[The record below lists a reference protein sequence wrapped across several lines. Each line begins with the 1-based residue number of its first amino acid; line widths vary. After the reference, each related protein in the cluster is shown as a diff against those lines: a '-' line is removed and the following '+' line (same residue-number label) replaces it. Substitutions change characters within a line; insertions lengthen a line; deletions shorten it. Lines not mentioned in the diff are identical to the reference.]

1 MTAVYEQRLSRVG
14 AVRVA
19 WRAVAETD
27 GRHPV
32 RASEHWGL
40 SFIRRV
46 DGALDAELDGP
57 RRAAHVVSSSA
68 GETYWGVEFRSHV
81 FLPGVDKRALS
92 GETVRL
98 PCSGAAV
105 AFGDVTVAI
114 PEFDALDAFVETL
127 LSRGIV
133 VADEEV
139 RRALEGDA
147 PGRSART
154 WQRHV
159 RTTTG
164 LTRSQVQQLR
174 RARRA
179 YRLLQGGMS
188 CAEAAQCAG
197 YADQAHLTRA
207 LRVFAGRTPG
217 RILAGKPPPT

>member
-19 WRAVAETD
+19 WCAVAEED
-27 GRHPV
+27 GLHPV

-46 DGALDAELDGP
+46 DGSLDAELDGP
-57 RRAAHVVSSSA
+57 RRAAHVVASNS

-92 GETVRL
+92 GETVRI
-98 PCSGAAV
+98 PCSGVAV
-105 AFGDVTVAI
+105 TFGDVTVAI
-114 PEFDALDAFVETL
+114 PEFDALDDFVETL
-127 LSRGIV
+127 LARGIV

-147 PGRSART
+147 PGWSTRT

-174 RARRA
+174 RARHA
-179 YRLLQGGMS
+179 YRLLQDGMS
-188 CAEAAQCAG
+188 CAEVAQRAG
-197 YADQAHLTRA
+197 YADQSHLTRA
-207 LRVFAGRTPG
+207 LRVFAGQTPA
-217 RILAGKPPPT
+217 RILAGERPAT